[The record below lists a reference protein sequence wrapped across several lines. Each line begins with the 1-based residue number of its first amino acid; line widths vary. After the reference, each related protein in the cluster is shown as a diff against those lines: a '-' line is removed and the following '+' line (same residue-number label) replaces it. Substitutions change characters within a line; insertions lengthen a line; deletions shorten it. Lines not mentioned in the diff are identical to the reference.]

1 MRRRASDPQDESQYQ
16 GEEAP
21 LLQVVELAVALL
33 QTFALQADLVEA
45 VEDPIESA
53 GPVACVVR
61 GGRGSHHVAAE
72 PAVEGGGPALGQRPL
87 DVAEEND
94 AVVFGGVFRVV
105 DEGFIEHHRLA
116 VAPVVA
122 LAVHLD
128 EAGRVV
134 GVNSP
139 RWKRSE
145 PA

>member
-21 LLQVVELAVALL
+21 FLQVVELAVALL

-61 GGRGSHHVAAE
+61 GGRGSYHVAAE